1 MAEDVFAT
9 ITTAELLEMFEIE
22 QPNNEHREKGY
33 ALVNVLKPKAFDQE
47 RIPGFINIPMGSD
60 GEFEQRFAK
69 DKEII
74 VYDDFLECGASTQA
88 AREFVRRG
96 FHRVKDYEEGIHEW
110 RERDNVVHGTGV
122 RRS

>member
-1 MAEDVFAT
+1 MAEDVFET

-22 QPNNEHREKGY
+22 RPNNEHREKGY

-74 VYDDFLECGASTQA
+74 VYDDFLECGAATQA
-88 AREFVRRG
+88 ARELVQRG
-96 FHRVKDYEEGIHEW
+96 FHRV
-110 RERDNVVHGTGV
+110 
-122 RRS
+122 